1 MVKGH
6 DTTIASLDNVDKKKP
21 DGWLELCH
29 PKRPNDFNS
38 DDDIHTVEKL
48 LASHSTDRTWQD
60 TTKLF
65 GAISNNTLGRAG
77 INDCQPSQH
86 FSLATA
92 PCLGTMCCYSNVP
105 ANTDPATIHENEKR
119 TLTFRGHLA
128 QVARPHNAGLGWG
141 SHHDFFEHQLADRK
155 LDGSPIFGLA
165 DGTTSFVTKRRLQT
179 DEDPYD
185 EELRPYTLKE
195 KFSNKA
201 VRQSQLEKKKGR
213 SLASQGSWTRGPGK
227 QGGSGERTTR

>member
-38 DDDIHTVEKL
+38 DDDIHTVEKIS
-48 LASHSTDRTWQD
+48 ASHKQESTTGSRVS
-60 TTKLF
+60 
-65 GAISNNTLGRAG
+65 ISA
-77 INDCQPSQH
+77 S
-86 FSLATA
+86 ATA
-92 PCLGTMCCYSNVP
+92 PCLGTMYCYSNVP
-105 ANTDPATIHENEKR
+105 ANTDPATIHGNEKR

-155 LDGSPIFGLA
+155 LDGSPIFGSA
-165 DGTTSFVTKRRLQT
+165 DGTTSFATKRRLQT

-185 EELRPYTLKE
+185 DELRPYALGE

-201 VRQSQLEKKKGR
+201 VRQSQLEKKKSR
-213 SLASQGSWTRGPGK
+213 SLASQGSWTRGQGK